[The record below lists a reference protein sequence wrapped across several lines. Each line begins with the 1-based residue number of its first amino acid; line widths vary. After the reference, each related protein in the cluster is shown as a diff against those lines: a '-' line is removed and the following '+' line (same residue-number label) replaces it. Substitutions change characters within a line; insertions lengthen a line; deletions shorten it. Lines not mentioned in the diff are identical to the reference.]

1 MQVTETATDGLK
13 RELKVVIDAK
23 DLDQRL
29 SDRLNELKQQVRL
42 KGFRPG
48 KVPVTHLRKV
58 YGRSVMAEVM
68 QQAVTETS
76 QQALE
81 DRAERPAFQPD
92 IELPDDSDE
101 IEKVISGNADFAYT
115 MSFEVL
121 PDIELKDFSKIS
133 LEKQYCEVD
142 EEDIDKSVE
151 SLMDNAITYEP
162 KKTAAKDG
170 DQLTLDFKGE
180 IDGEVF
186 EGGQA
191 EDAPVVLGQG
201 NFIPGFEEKLK
212 GAKPGQSLT
221 IETKFPDDY
230 PAEHLAG
237 KDVVFAVDV
246 KQVGKPVRPKADD
259 EFAKTMGFEKLDE
272 LREAVK
278 GRLADELEAASRTKL
293 KRALLDELDET
304 YTFEL
309 PEKLVENEYETI
321 WRQVTSDLQSS
332 GTTFEDEDTTEEEA
346 QKHYRDIA
354 ARRVRLGLML
364 SEVGEKNEIT
374 VADEEVNR
382 ALMDRIRQF
391 PGQERDVYEFYQKN
405 PQALAELRAPIFED
419 KVVDFILELV
429 KLTEKKVDR
438 EELFTLPDDPEEKP
452 ADPKEK

>member
-1 MQVTETATDGLK
+1 MEVTETTADGLK
-13 RELKVVIDAK
+13 RELKVVINAK

-29 SDRLNELKQQVRL
+29 SDRLKELKDQVRI

-68 QQAVTETS
+68 QQAVSETS

-81 DRAERPAFQPD
+81 ARAERPAFQPD
-92 IELPDDSDE
+92 IELPDDGAE
-101 IEKVISGNADFAYT
+101 IEKVIAGDADLAYT

-121 PDIELKDFSKIS
+121 PEIELEDFSKIK
-133 LEKQYCEVD
+133 LEKQYCDVD
-142 EEDIDKSVE
+142 EKDIDKGVE
-151 SLMDNAITYEP
+151 NLIENAITFEP
-162 KKTAAKDG
+162 KKGVAKDG

-180 IDGEVF
+180 IDGEPF
-186 EGGQA
+186 EGGEA

-201 NFIPGFEEKLK
+201 SFIPGFEEALT
-212 GAKPGQSLT
+212 GAKAGQSLKV
-221 IETKFPDDY
+221 ETKFPDDY

-246 KQVGKPVRPKADD
+246 KQVAKPVRPEADD
-259 EFAKTMGFEKLDE
+259 ALAKTMGFEKLDE

-293 KRALLDELDET
+293 KRALLDVLDET
-304 YTFEL
+304 YGFDL
-309 PEKLVENEYETI
+309 PQKLVDNEFETI
-321 WRQVTSDLQSS
+321 WRQVTSDLERT

-346 QKHYRDIA
+346 RKHYQNIA
-354 ARRVRLGLML
+354 SRRVRLGLML

-391 PGQERDVYEFYQKN
+391 PGQERDVYEFYQQN

-429 KLTEKKVDR
+429 KLTEKKVSRD
-438 EELFTLPDDPEEKP
+438 ELFKMPDDPDEEP
-452 ADPKEK
+452 DSPKEK